1 MTIKENINF
10 FKKISKK
17 KNNKYQMH
25 TNCNDALK

>member
-17 KNNKYQMH
+17 KKNKYQMH

>member
-17 KNNKYQMH
+17 NKINIKCIL
-25 TNCNDALK
+25 TANDALK